1 MVIILPC
8 IVDQVKMSNIV
19 LTLATIYC
27 AVCGVGFA
35 SDDAVNSEENRQIF
49 RDSFGELKQE
59 LQGAVCAG
67 QDGGDW
73 VKRVEDK
80 EKMKERM
87 GLYMEMVMGGGLERV
102 SNAVARVGI
111 VHTNWRKIGGGLAEG
126 VNKDDVHD
134 CVRLL
139 KGLKKVCVMCLDE
152 YKKCKSGG
160 LSVWNVSKRE
170 LRTCYNGVFVAKKL
184 FEEMFRDR

>member
-1 MVIILPC
+1 MVMMLTCVVVQI
-8 IVDQVKMSNIV
+8 KMDKIV
-19 LTLATIYC
+19 LMLATIYC
-27 AVCGVGFA
+27 AVCDVVLA
-35 SDDAVNSEENRQIF
+35 SDDAVNSEESRQIF

-73 VKRVEDK
+73 VKWVEDK

-102 SNAVARVGI
+102 SNVIARVGI
-111 VHTNWRKIGGGLAEG
+111 VHTNWRKIREELVED

-139 KGLKKVCVMCLDE
+139 GELEKVCVMCLDE
-152 YKKCKSGG
+152 YKKRKSSE
-160 LSVWNVSKRE
+160 LNVWNVSKRE
-170 LRTCYNGVFVAKKL
+170 LYTCYNGVFVAKKL